1 MIRGELEDAS
11 GSGWDLRRVQQ
22 TVLKAG
28 ARVAE
33 HGRRIF
39 VDVAKAAGVLWG
51 RLLERVRRCWKPPAD
66 GSCGWGPLMNFRFS
80 ISPWYRPVTAAV
92 EVGVSAADTAAQ
104 MQELSN
110 KIGCRLG
117 Q

>member
-51 RLLERVRRCWKPPAD
+51 RLLERVRRVLEAAGRRELRMGLLD
-66 GSCGWGPLMNFRFS
+66 ELQVFDQ
-80 ISPWYRPVTAAV
+80 PVVQA
-92 EVGVSAADTAAQ
+92 GHR
-104 MQELSN
+104 
-110 KIGCRLG
+110 GC
-117 Q
+117 